1 MQSFFASAA
10 AFQSAILAYNTL
22 RWMVLFTSDTFL
34 KKMEVKTIRLL
45 LIHTAAKLTY
55 RARRYILNFAA
66 DHLYP
71 KQWEAWMKLATPT

>member
-1 MQSFFASAA
+1 
-10 AFQSAILAYNTL
+10 
-22 RWMVLFTSDTFL
+22 
-34 KKMEVKTIRLL
+34 MEVKTIRLL

-71 KQWEAWMKLATPT
+71 KQREAWMKLATPT